1 MDLAKFR
8 SISNIPGLSSF
19 ESSVVKKIENDL
31 KSKKLEFR
39 KDGLGSLIAIKKTD
53 FSDKSI
59 KLMFATHIDEI
70 GFIVED
76 FKGNF
81 LKLSPVGSTWTHLVV
96 GQIYQ
101 LINKQGQRYFGVIS
115 SPATHG
121 RTAEA
126 KSKTIN
132 TNELYLD
139 LGIEKN
145 DIERLNIE
153 IGDEVVPYS
162 PDINLA
168 NDNFFLSKAIDN
180 RISAYVGLEILKE
193 VKNKID
199 LYWAFTV
206 EEEPGLRGARTVT
219 NIVKPDISFAIDT
232 TLAGDTVF
240 DKNSVTLG
248 RGVVLSFIDSNSI
261 SHRGLM
267 RWVENLCEKNNINYQ
282 YAVFNKGGTD
292 SGNIHKSLNGIINM
306 SLSIPV
312 RYMHTNHTLA
322 NTEDVD
328 NCIKLVKTIIET
340 LDEKEL
346 SKIKDLQWKIKLI
359 KW

>member
-1 MDLAKFR
+1 MDLAKFK

-31 KSKKLEFR
+31 KFKKLEFQ
-39 KDGLGSLIAIKKTD
+39 KDGLGSLITIKKTD
-53 FSDKSI
+53 FSDKPI

-101 LINKQGQRYFGVIS
+101 LINKHGQRYFGVIS

-121 RTAEA
+121 RTAED
-126 KSKTIN
+126 KSRTLK

-168 NDNFFLSKAIDN
+168 NDKFFMSKAIDN
-180 RISAYVGLEILKE
+180 RISAYVGQEILANE
-193 VKNKID
+193 IRNKND

-206 EEEPGLRGARTVT
+206 QEEPGLRGARTVT
-219 NIVKPDISFAIDT
+219 DIVKPDVAFAIDT

-248 RGVVLSFIDSNSI
+248 SGVVLSFIDSNSI
-261 SHRGLM
+261 AHRGLM

-328 NCIKLVKTIIET
+328 NCIKLVKTIVET

-346 SKIKDLQWKIKLI
+346 LKIKDLQ
-359 KW
+359 